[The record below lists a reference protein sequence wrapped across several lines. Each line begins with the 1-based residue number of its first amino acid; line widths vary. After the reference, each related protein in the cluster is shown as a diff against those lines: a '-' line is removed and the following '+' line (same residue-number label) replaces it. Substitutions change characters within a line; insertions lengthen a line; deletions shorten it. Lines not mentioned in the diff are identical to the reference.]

1 MRMSP
6 RPPAGFTARRAAA
19 RQRKDWVRRSVR
31 FRSCTRRRTSI
42 GKHFPLPDGGGRK
55 FPHNSPF
62 SLNGTGLA
70 VRAGMFRLLSRSVL
84 LCFLFLTLAV
94 SARGADTLCDPS
106 NTNCRTKLLTLIQ
119 NEHVGIDVGFWF
131 MQDSRYMTEIIKRW
145 QAGVPVRIL
154 IDPRANPTY
163 AGNEQMI
170 AGFQQAGIPLR
181 KRKASG
187 ILHWKTM
194 IFAGQ
199 ETVEF
204 GSANYSPDAFVPTTP
219 YTNYV
224 SETVFYT
231 DDPDVVNSFKTKFD
245 DSWTDTSNF
254 ANYANVTTL
263 SRHYPTYPIDPEMNF
278 PPQQNYATRAVALYN
293 KETLKIDVHMFRI
306 TDARHTDA
314 MIAAHKRG
322 VPIRMIVDKSE
333 YRQPERLWDSWN
345 VDRLYAA
352 GIPLR
357 WQGHAGDNH
366 EKLVLLYGQNLTI
379 FGSSNWTTAS
389 ASSQQEHNY
398 FTGKDA
404 IFQWFSAQFDRMWHN
419 TKGVE
424 TAAFTPLPPDA
435 PKYIAPGSGQL
446 VTTSTATLTWYGGLW
461 AHNYDIY
468 FGTSS
473 TPPLLAAN
481 VNLGPSETS
490 TSNQKYTTPQLV
502 ANTTYYWRIVSK
514 TMANVTKSGPV
525 WSFTTS
531 GTSGGT
537 LPTGWKSVDVGD
549 VGTAGSASY
558 SNGVFTVSGSGA
570 DVWGTADAF
579 HFAYRS
585 LSGDGQIVARVASV
599 SNVASWS
606 KAGVMIRAS
615 TAANAAYGFM
625 IVSASKGT
633 AFQYR
638 TSTGA
643 SAASITG
650 TGAHAPTWVK
660 IVRQGN
666 VITASQSAD
675 GTSWTKV
682 GSATITL
689 GSTVDVGL
697 AVSSHSD
704 AQLCGARFDHVTP

>member
-1 MRMSP
+1 MLQLLRHSIIVLAVVLVLAP
-6 RPPAGFTARRAAA
+6 AA
-19 RQRKDWVRRSVR
+19 R
-31 FRSCTRRRTSI
+31 
-42 GKHFPLPDGGGRK
+42 
-55 FPHNSPF
+55 
-62 SLNGTGLA
+62 A
-70 VRAGMFRLLSRSVL
+70 
-84 LCFLFLTLAV
+84 
-94 SARGADTLCDPS
+94 ADTLCDPS
-106 NTNCRTKLLTLIQ
+106 AVNCRTKLLTLIQ

-131 MQDSRYMTEIIKRW
+131 MQDSRYMNEIIKRW

-204 GSANYSPDAFVPTTP
+204 GSANYSPDGFVPEVP

-245 DSWTDTSNF
+245 DSWTDTTNF
-254 ANYANVTTL
+254 SNYANVSTL

-278 PPQQNYATRAVALYN
+278 PPQQNYATRAVAAYN
-293 KETLKIDVHMFRI
+293 KETEKIDVHMFRI
-306 TDARHTDA
+306 TDRRHTDA
-314 MIAAHKRG
+314 IIAAHNRG
-322 VPIRMIVDKSE
+322 VPVRMIVDKTQ
-333 YRQPERLWDSWN
+333 YRDPERLWDPWN

-357 WQGHAGDNH
+357 WQGHAGANH

-379 FGSSNWTTAS
+379 FGSSNWTAPS
-389 ASSQQEHNY
+389 ANSQQEHNY
-398 FTGKDA
+398 FTGKNA
-404 IFQWFSAQFDRMWHN
+404 IFQFFEAQFERMWHN
-419 TKGVE
+419 TKGAE
-424 TAAFTPLPPDA
+424 TVAFTPLPPDT
-435 PKYIAPGSGQL
+435 PKYVSPASGGS
-446 VTTSTATLTWYGGLW
+446 VTTATATLTWNGGLW

-473 TPPLLAAN
+473 TPPLLAAD

-490 TSNQKYTTPQLV
+490 TSNLKYTTPQLQ
-502 ANTTYYWRIVSK
+502 ANTTYFWRIVSK
-514 TMANVTKSGPV
+514 TMANVTKAGPV

-531 GTSGGT
+531 AASGGT

-558 SNGVFTVSGSGA
+558 NSGVFTVSGSGD
-570 DVWGTADAF
+570 DVWGTSDAF
-579 HFAYRS
+579 HFAYQS
-585 LSGDGQIVARVASV
+585 LSGDGQIIARVASV
-599 SNVASWS
+599 ADVASWS
-606 KAGVMIRAS
+606 KAGVMIRGSLAD
-615 TAANAAYGFM
+615 NAAYGFM
-625 IVSASKGT
+625 IVSAAKGT

-638 TSTGA
+638 KSTGA
-643 SAASITG
+643 LAASITG
-650 TGAHAPTWVK
+650 TSAGAPTWVK
-660 IVRQGN
+660 IVRQGS
-666 VITASQSAD
+666 VITASQSAN
-675 GTSWTKV
+675 GSTWTQV
-682 GSATITL
+682 GSVTITL
-689 GSTVDVGL
+689 GSTVDIGL
-697 AVSSHSD
+697 AVSSHSTS
-704 AQLCGARFDHVTP
+704 QLCAAHFDHVSR

>member
-1 MRMSP
+1 MLQLLRRSAIALALLLVLAP
-6 RPPAGFTARRAAA
+6 TARA
-19 RQRKDWVRRSVR
+19 
-31 FRSCTRRRTSI
+31 
-42 GKHFPLPDGGGRK
+42 
-55 FPHNSPF
+55 
-62 SLNGTGLA
+62 
-70 VRAGMFRLLSRSVL
+70 
-84 LCFLFLTLAV
+84 
-94 SARGADTLCDPS
+94 ADTLCDPS
-106 NTNCRTKLLTLIQ
+106 TTNCRTKLLTLIQ
-119 NEHVGIDVGFWF
+119 NEHVGIDVAFWF
-131 MQDSRYMTEIIKRW
+131 MQDSRYMTEIIKRR

-170 AGFQQAGIPLR
+170 AGFQNAGIPLR

-204 GSANYSPDAFVPTTP
+204 GSANYSPDAFVPETP

-224 SETVFYT
+224 SESVFFT

-254 ANYANVTTL
+254 SNFANVSTL

-278 PPQQNYATRAVALYN
+278 PPQQNYATRAVAAYN
-293 KETLKIDVHMFRI
+293 KETEKIDVHMFRI
-306 TDARHTDA
+306 TDRRHTDA

-333 YRQPERLWDSWN
+333 YRDPERLWDPWN

-389 ASSQQEHNY
+389 ANSQQEHNY

-404 IFQWFSAQFDRMWHN
+404 IFQWFSTQFDRMWHN
-419 TKGVE
+419 TNGAE
-424 TAAFTPLPPDA
+424 TVAFTPLPPDA
-435 PKYIAPGSGQL
+435 PKYVSPASGGL
-446 VTTSTATLTWYGGLW
+446 VTSSTATLTWNGGLW

-490 TSNQKYTTPQLV
+490 TSNLKYTTPQV
-502 ANTTYYWRIVSK
+502 SPNTTYFWRIVSK
-514 TMANVTKSGPV
+514 TMANVTKAGPV

-531 GTSGGT
+531 GSSGGGT
-537 LPTGWKSVDVGD
+537 LPSGWKSVDVGD

-558 SNGVFTVSGSGA
+558 SSGVFTVSGSGD
-570 DVWGTADAF
+570 DVWGTSDAF
-579 HFAYRS
+579 HFTYQS
-585 LSGDGQIVARVASV
+585 LSGDGQIIARVASV
-599 SNVASWS
+599 ADVASWS

-633 AFQYR
+633 TFQYR
-638 TSTGA
+638 KSTGA
-643 SAASITG
+643 SAANITG
-650 TGAHAPTWVK
+650 TSARAPTWVK
-660 IVRQGN
+660 IVRQGS
-666 VITASQSAD
+666 VITASQSAN
-675 GTSWTKV
+675 GSTWTKV
-682 GSATITL
+682 GSATLTL
-689 GSTVDVGL
+689 GSTVDIGL
-697 AVSSHSD
+697 AVSSHSTS
-704 AQLCGARFDHVTP
+704 QLCAARFDHVSR